1 MDEKELTQE
10 EITESEWD
18 MERVQDALLNVY
30 VELLLEQIAKDA
42 KEKRERQ

>member
-1 MDEKELTQE
+1 MDSK
-10 EITESEWD
+10 
-18 MERVQDALLNVY
+18 RVQDALLNIY